1 MKPGDAAVGLG
12 LMASLGLAA
21 CGEQGPPLS
30 EQAQRGRSTYV
41 ANCTACHAMDP
52 TGAGALGPDI
62 AGSSRE
68 LIEARVLRAQYP
80 PGYTPKRASVAMV
93 ALPHLAN
100 RIDDLYAYL
109 SEVAPERMSQSA
121 SEPQM

>member
-1 MKPGDAAVGLG
+1 MKAGHAAAGLG
-12 LMASLGLAA
+12 LIVSLGLAA

-30 EQAQRGRSTYV
+30 KPAQRGRSTYV

-52 TGAGALGPDI
+52 TRAGALGPDI

-68 LIEARVLRAQYP
+68 LIEARVMRAQYP
-80 PGYTPKRASVAMV
+80 PGYTPKRATVAMV
-93 ALPHLAN
+93 ALPHLAD

-109 SEVAPERMSQSA
+109 SEVAP
-121 SEPQM
+121 